1 MSNTRASVFGE
12 TSDLDLTSFKP
23 RPQPDAKAPAAEAV
37 RAVAET
43 ANFRSRESAPTHI
56 SATATKRQAR
66 RFRTGRNVQFNVKA
80 LQETVDAIYAVS
92 EAQGWVLGYTLER
105 AVAALQRELESTEA

>member
-1 MSNTRASVFGE
+1 MSTTRASIFGE
-12 TSDLDLTSFKP
+12 TSDLDLSGFKP
-23 RPQPDAKAPAAEAV
+23 KPKSDAKAPAAEAV

-43 ANFRSRESAPTHI
+43 ANFRSRESTPTHI
-56 SATATKRQAR
+56 AESAPKRQAR

-80 LQETVDAIYAVS
+80 LQETVDAIYSVS

-105 AVAALQRELESTEA
+105 AIAALQRELDSAI

>member
-1 MSNTRASVFGE
+1 MNTPRASVFDE
-12 TSDLDLTSFKP
+12 PSDLDLSGFVPKP
-23 RPQPDAKAPAAEAV
+23 TADTKAPAAQAV
-37 RAVAET
+37 RAVAEK
-43 ANFRSRESAPTHI
+43 ANFRSREAAPTHI
-56 SATATKRQAR
+56 AATSAKRQAR

-105 AVAALQRELESTEA
+105 AIAALQSELEAAT

>member
-1 MSNTRASVFGE
+1 MSNTRASIFGE
-12 TSDLDLTSFKP
+12 TSDLDLSGFKP
-23 RPQPDAKAPAAEAV
+23 KPKADNKAPAPEAV

-43 ANFRSRESAPTHI
+43 ANFRSRESVPTHI
-56 SATATKRQAR
+56 AASAPKRPAR

-105 AVAALQRELESTEA
+105 AIAALQRELESTT

>member
-1 MSNTRASVFGE
+1 MTKSRASIF
-12 TSDLDLTSFKP
+12 DDAAPLDLADFAPKP
-23 RPQPDAKAPAAEAV
+23 KAEPAAPAAEAV

-43 ANFRSRESAPTHI
+43 ANFRSRQAAPTHI
-56 SATATKRQAR
+56 ATAAPKRPAR

-92 EAQGWVLGYTLER
+92 ESQGWVLGYTLER
-105 AVAALQRELESTEA
+105 AIAALQRELEPTT

>member
-1 MSNTRASVFGE
+1 MNNPRASVFGE
-12 TSDLDLTSFKP
+12 TPDIDLSNFAPKP
-23 RPQPDAKAPAAEAV
+23 SVDTKAPAAPEV
-37 RAVAET
+37 RAVAEK
-43 ANFRSRESAPTHI
+43 ANFRSREAAPTYI
-56 SATATKRQAR
+56 ATASPKRLAR

-105 AVAALQRELESTEA
+105 AIVALQRELDATT

>member
-1 MSNTRASVFGE
+1 MSKSR
-12 TSDLDLTSFKP
+12 TSIFDDSPEIDVSGFTPKP
-23 RPQPDAKAPAAEAV
+23 SAGSKVPPADAV
-37 RAVAET
+37 RSVAET
-43 ANFRSRESAPTHI
+43 ANFRSREASPSPVAAAPR
-56 SATATKRQAR
+56 KRPIR

-105 AVAALQRELESTEA
+105 AVAALQRELNSAT